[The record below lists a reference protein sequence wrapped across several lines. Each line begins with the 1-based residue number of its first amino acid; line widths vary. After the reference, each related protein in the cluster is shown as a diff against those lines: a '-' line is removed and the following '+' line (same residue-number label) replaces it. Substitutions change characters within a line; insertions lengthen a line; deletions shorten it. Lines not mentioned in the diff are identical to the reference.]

1 MFQKCTNDSVEYSV
15 NVCDFT
21 YDNLN
26 DSTVLQP
33 LLELVCLICRAK
45 MMPTPVLL
53 HTRIVLFFLQSHW
66 RKIEASQCDAHPPQY
81 ISSFADTM
89 AMSSVCDKKGEISK
103 YFGTQI
109 SNPEKNLNAKSFL
122 LILYKTNIESCYTCK
137 YVRLEQ
143 KRSIVAFCKH
153 SIVNCKS
160 SAINE
165 STLSYHNKKYTKPK
179 F

>member
-45 MMPTPVLL
+45 TMPTPVLL

-66 RKIEASQCDAHPPQY
+66 RKIEASQSDAHPP
-81 ISSFADTM
+81 
-89 AMSSVCDKKGEISK
+89 
-103 YFGTQI
+103 
-109 SNPEKNLNAKSFL
+109 
-122 LILYKTNIESCYTCK
+122 
-137 YVRLEQ
+137 
-143 KRSIVAFCKH
+143 
-153 SIVNCKS
+153 
-160 SAINE
+160 
-165 STLSYHNKKYTKPK
+165 
-179 F
+179 